1 MANPWTVVFMLL
13 VVLGFIQSVHLVYH
27 HTHDTCVG
35 NGTQALEYTDDS
47 HLDLPRS

>member
-13 VVLGFIQSVHLVYH
+13 VVLGFIQSVHVVYH

-35 NGTQALEYTDDS
+35 NGTQALEHSNDS
-47 HLDLPRS
+47 HLDLSRS